1 MIAVVFQL
9 KMADCFHYG
18 PFCVSCGSV
27 LRVESCAH
35 CCPAATVDIPD
46 DGEVVT
52 AMKLAADSD
61 GFATVGSTIITVEPV
76 LPSAP
81 HPDLMRLLSMLLC
94 PRQIVVFYFGN
105 FGSMHCICRFSAGW
119 VELVQPKEAL
129 AALTEG
135 RLCYV
140 IAGGSLSSVHLFQR
154 AF

>member
-1 MIAVVFQL
+1 
-9 KMADCFHYG
+9 
-18 PFCVSCGSV
+18 
-27 LRVESCAH
+27 
-35 CCPAATVDIPD
+35 
-46 DGEVVT
+46 
-52 AMKLAADSD
+52 MKLAADSD
-61 GFATVGSTIITVEPV
+61 GFATVGSAIITVEPV

-94 PRQIVVFYFGN
+94 PRQIVVFYFG
-105 FGSMHCICRFSAGW
+105 SMHCICRFCAGW
-119 VELVQPKEAL
+119 AELVQPKEAL